1 MIIKTQVA
9 IDAPDYFEFFMT
21 LPARDFIGYGKSQP
35 HPKWPNQARL
45 AINFVI
51 NIEEGAERN
60 IIEGD
65 ATSENYLTELASR
78 PSLQGERDYFSESI
92 FEYGSR
98 CGVWRLLELFEQHN
112 LKVTVWACGMAL
124 EKNPPLAI
132 HLFDNGHELAGHGYR
147 WIDYYPIPLEMER
160 LHIAKTIGI
169 IEHYTGNKPYGWYT
183 GRKSAH
189 TRKLLVE
196 AGIQYDSDSYA
207 DDLPYWKLVDDHPHL
222 IIPYT
227 FDVNDAKYFLSP
239 GWMSGEDFL
248 TYLKNTV
255 HCLYR
260 EGSHLPKMMTVALHA
275 RISGHPGRAE
285 IISRF
290 LDFLQ
295 DFPLLWITTRQQIAQ
310 HWYHYHPYS
319 EKGARL

>member
-1 MIIKTQVA
+1 
-9 IDAPDYFEFFMT
+9 MT
-21 LPARDFIGYGKSQP
+21 LLTRDFIGYGKSPP
-35 HPKWPNQARL
+35 HPKWPNKARL

-60 IIEGD
+60 ILEGD

-78 PSLQGERDYFSESI
+78 HALKGERDYFSESV

-98 CGVWRLLELFEQHN
+98 CGVWRLLDLFEQRN
-112 LKVTVWACGMAL
+112 LKITAWACGMAL

-132 HLFDNGHELAGHGYR
+132 HLSVQGHELAGHGYR
-147 WIDYYPIPLEMER
+147 WIDYHHVPPEIER
-160 LHIAKTIGI
+160 QHIAKTIAI

-183 GRKSAH
+183 GRKSKL

-196 AGIQYDSDSYA
+196 AGIRYDSESYA
-207 DDLPYWKLVDDHPHL
+207 DDLPYWQLVDNHPHL

-227 FDVNDAKYFLSP
+227 FDANDAKYFLAP

-248 TYLKNTV
+248 NYLQNTV
-255 HCLYR
+255 RCLYR
-260 EGSHLPKMMTVALHA
+260 EGEQAPKMMTVALHP

-295 DFPLLWITTRQQIAQ
+295 DFPLLWIATRQQIAQ
-310 HWYHYHPYS
+310 HWSHYHPYFNS
-319 EKGARL
+319 GA